1 MGVRAMTSQQALP
14 EPPRLVT
21 DRDSVSVLLAQSER
35 AFRADLA
42 EGPAWQR
49 FQERT
54 RRRHW
59 VLWLAPAVACFAA
72 VVVQARVR
80 RAPVSEPAA
89 LSVAAEPVTPRPIAI
104 AHTEVAPT
112 ATATTT
118 AVKAPKLERRIPSAV
133 PTVLAAR
140 PGDLGARPMASDIDD
155 ATCRRWAS
163 EGKREEA
170 AQCFEVLGRGS
181 GLAAEVALYQ
191 AARLSS
197 DALHDAP
204 RALALLDRHQQRFP
218 GSPLRTEV
226 EWLRVQNLEKVG
238 RLDEALSAS
247 EALLATPSGRALGSK
262 LHLLRGH
269 IYAKAKGDCAH
280 AVREFVALLGEPG
293 AEGDEAE
300 LERAQCLA
308 QLARPDEARAAYE
321 RYVRR
326 ADARH
331 LALAEQRLLE
341 LGPIPAPEGRP

>member
-21 DRDSVSVLLAQSER
+21 DRDSVSLLLAQSER

-59 VLWLAPAVACFAA
+59 VLWLAPAVACFAV

-80 RAPVSEPAA
+80 RAPASEPAA
-89 LSVAAEPVTPRPIAI
+89 LSVAAEPVTPRPVAI
-104 AHTEVAPT
+104 ARAEVAAT
-112 ATATTT
+112 EAATAT
-118 AVKAPKLERRIPSAV
+118 APKLERRIPSASL
-133 PTVLAAR
+133 PLLGTR
-140 PGDLGARPMASDIDD
+140 PGDLKGRPVASDVDD

-163 EGKREEA
+163 EGRREEA
-170 AQCFEVLGRGS
+170 TQCFEVLGRGS

-197 DALHDAP
+197 DVLHDAP

-218 GSPLRTEV
+218 GGPLRTEV

-238 RLDEALSAS
+238 QLDEALSAS
-247 EALLATPSGRALGSK
+247 EALLTTPSGRALGSK

-269 IYAKAKGDCAH
+269 IYANAKGDCAH

-300 LERAQCLA
+300 LERAECLEK
-308 QLARPDEARAAYE
+308 LARPAEARAAYE
-321 RYVRR
+321 RYARR

-341 LGPIPAPEGRP
+341 LAPAPEGRP